1 MMPLRARAAVGRAD
15 LLRVYAEQ
23 GEQALEQAAGALGY
37 ERRPARLVVESSFHA
52 LSSTTLM

>member
-1 MMPLRARAAVGRAD
+1 MKLLRTCAAVGRAD
-15 LLRVYAEQ
+15 LLRVYADQ
-23 GEQALEQAAGALGY
+23 GKQALEQAAGALGY